1 MQTIR
6 YTFWKDGS
14 YYLGYWNDYPDYHT
28 QGLSKEE
35 LISNLK
41 ELLEDIES
49 DEIPFRHGGA
59 HDWYTNPETKQSQP
73 VPRHSARRLPKKERK
88 VRMLNQM
95 RMQDEK
101 IISQVFLHLNISQER
116 LLSEMAFLLAS
127 QQTSEW
133 LMEIEYFRKKYSK
146 HFHEF
151 DKMFQAHNGSYEM
164 ESDWMDWKFAA
175 ESYEYWKSL
184 LEQMQ

>member
-1 MQTIR
+1 
-6 YTFWKDGS
+6 
-14 YYLGYWNDYPDYHT
+14 
-28 QGLSKEE
+28 
-35 LISNLK
+35 
-41 ELLEDIES
+41 
-49 DEIPFRHGGA
+49 
-59 HDWYTNPETKQSQP
+59 
-73 VPRHSARRLPKKERK
+73 
-88 VRMLNQM
+88 MLNQM

-101 IISQVFLHLNISQER
+101 IISQVFSHLNISQER